1 MPEAGREAS
10 WPSPQALSG
19 SQPGAL
25 VSRFQ
30 AGSGEGCGEPG
41 LGRMPGIRGGAPW
54 GLAGTGLEKHGR
66 PALGGSVT

>member
-30 AGSGEGCGEPG
+30 AGRAVESQAWAACQASEEELPG
-41 LGRMPGIRGGAPW
+41 ALQGRGWRSTAGLPW
-54 GLAGTGLEKHGR
+54 A
-66 PALGGSVT
+66 AQ